1 MRIGENRHSALLLT
15 IAYLLSLFLPILIL
29 TFTEK
34 NPFLVAAT
42 VIALPM
48 GFYMMFSSLSAR
60 SGVMVW
66 WGFLFIFFSAF
77 QIVLSYLFGDSII
90 AADMFLNLL
99 TTNPGEATEL
109 LSNIYPSVIL
119 VVLVYIPLLVIATMH
134 IIRKVTLSATIR
146 RRLFTSGAVMFV
158 AGLAMLFGCWGQV
171 RHVLRDELFPVNVSY
186 NLGLSIS
193 EALKIS
199 NFELTSEG
207 FSYEACRDTI
217 PQQREV
223 YVLYIGEASRAESWS
238 LYGSKRQTNP
248 LLSQIDDLCLFGG
261 VTTQSNTTHKSVPMI
276 LSSIHTSEHE
286 ELYRRKGILTLFSE
300 AGFDTYFISN
310 QSPQG
315 AMIDKLAAEADNVEY
330 LDDPRMDMQ
339 LVDRMNEIITTSPS
353 MRLFIVLHAY
363 GSHFSYHQRYPRDF
377 ARYMPD
383 DDVAIT
389 RQNIEMIRNSY
400 DNSVLYTDYVLSE
413 AISSLKSHND
423 LCSVLLFCSDH
434 GEDLMDDERMRFLH
448 SSPTVTYYQLH
459 VASFAWMSPLYRSV
473 FAEKAAAVANNY
485 SAPATT
491 YSVFHTMADFASIH
505 SPYVMHE
512 ASLCSFDFDYSAP
525 RLYLD
530 DHNNA
535 VLLDKNIGITPHDKQ
550 MFSRAGIELP

>member
-1 MRIGENRHSALLLT
+1 MRIGENKHSALFLT

-34 NPFLVAAT
+34 NPFLIAAT

-48 GFYMMFSSLSAR
+48 GFYMMFSSLSSR

-119 VVLVYIPLLVIATMH
+119 VVLIYIPLLVIASMH
-134 IIRKVTLSATIR
+134 IYRKTKLSTTIR
-146 RRLFTSGAVMFV
+146 RRLFLSGGTMFL
-158 AGLAMLFGCWGQV
+158 AGIAMLFGCWGEIH
-171 RHVLRDELFPVNVSY
+171 HVLRDELFPVNVSY

-193 EALKIS
+193 ESYKIS
-199 NFELTSEG
+199 KFEQTSAD
-207 FSYEACRDTI
+207 FTYDACRGTI

-223 YVLYIGEASRAESWS
+223 YVLFIGEASRADSWS
-238 LYGSKRQTNP
+238 LYGAKRHTNP
-248 LLSQIDDLCLFGG
+248 LLSQVDDLCLFSG

-276 LSSIHTSEHE
+276 LSSVHTSEHD
-286 ELYRRKGILTLFSE
+286 ELYRRKGIIALFKE

-330 LDDPRMDMQ
+330 LADPRMDMQ
-339 LVDRMNEIITTSPS
+339 LIYRMNDIISTSPS

-363 GSHFSYHQRYPRDF
+363 GSHFSYHQRYPREF

-400 DNSVLYTDYVLSE
+400 DNSILYTDYVLSE
-413 AISSLKSHND
+413 AISSLRRYPD
-423 LCSVLLFCSDH
+423 LCSVFYFCSDH

-459 VASFAWMSPLYRSV
+459 IASFAWMSPLYQSL
-473 FAEKAAAVANNY
+473 FADKAAAVANNY
-485 SAPATT
+485 NAPATT
-491 YSVFHTMADFASIH
+491 YSVFHTMADFASIS
-505 SPYVMHE
+505 SPYVATE
-512 ASLCSFDFDYSAP
+512 ASLCSSEFDYSAP

-535 VLLDKNIGITPHDKQ
+535 VKLDRNIGITPHDEY
-550 MFSRAGIELP
+550 MFSQAGIEL

>member
-207 FSYEACRDTI
+207 FSY
-217 PQQREV
+217 
-223 YVLYIGEASRAESWS
+223 
-238 LYGSKRQTNP
+238 
-248 LLSQIDDLCLFGG
+248 
-261 VTTQSNTTHKSVPMI
+261 
-276 LSSIHTSEHE
+276 
-286 ELYRRKGILTLFSE
+286 
-300 AGFDTYFISN
+300 
-310 QSPQG
+310 
-315 AMIDKLAAEADNVEY
+315 
-330 LDDPRMDMQ
+330 
-339 LVDRMNEIITTSPS
+339 
-353 MRLFIVLHAY
+353 
-363 GSHFSYHQRYPRDF
+363 
-377 ARYMPD
+377 
-383 DDVAIT
+383 
-389 RQNIEMIRNSY
+389 
-400 DNSVLYTDYVLSE
+400 
-413 AISSLKSHND
+413 
-423 LCSVLLFCSDH
+423 
-434 GEDLMDDERMRFLH
+434 
-448 SSPTVTYYQLH
+448 
-459 VASFAWMSPLYRSV
+459 
-473 FAEKAAAVANNY
+473 
-485 SAPATT
+485 
-491 YSVFHTMADFASIH
+491 
-505 SPYVMHE
+505 
-512 ASLCSFDFDYSAP
+512 
-525 RLYLD
+525 
-530 DHNNA
+530 
-535 VLLDKNIGITPHDKQ
+535 
-550 MFSRAGIELP
+550 

>member
-1 MRIGENRHSALLLT
+1 MRIGENKHSALFLT

-34 NPFLVAAT
+34 NPFLIAAT

-48 GFYMMFSSLSAR
+48 GFYMMFSSLSSR

-119 VVLVYIPLLVIATMH
+119 VVLIYIPLLVIASMH
-134 IIRKVTLSATIR
+134 IYRKTKLSTTIR
-146 RRLFTSGAVMFV
+146 RRLFLSGGTMFL
-158 AGLAMLFGCWGQV
+158 AGIAMLFGCWGEI

-193 EALKIS
+193 EAHKIS
-199 NFELTSEG
+199 KFEQTSAD
-207 FSYEACRDTI
+207 FTYDACRDTI

-223 YVLYIGEASRAESWS
+223 YVLFIGEASRADSWS
-238 LYGSKRQTNP
+238 LYGAERQTNP
-248 LLSQIDDLCLFGG
+248 LLSQVDDLCLFSG

-276 LSSIHTSEHE
+276 LSSVHTSEHD
-286 ELYRRKGILTLFSE
+286 ELYRRKGIIALFKE

-315 AMIDKLAAEADNVEY
+315 AMIDKLALEADTVEY
-330 LDDPRMDMQ
+330 LADPRMDMQ
-339 LVDRMNEIITTSPS
+339 LVDRMNDIISTSPS

-363 GSHFSYHQRYPRDF
+363 GSHFSYHQRYPREF

-400 DNSVLYTDYVLSE
+400 DNSILYTDYVLSE
-413 AISSLKSHND
+413 AISSLRRHPD
-423 LCSVLLFCSDH
+423 LCSVFYFCSDH

-459 VASFAWMSPLYRSV
+459 VASFAWMSPLYQSL
-473 FAEKAAAVANNY
+473 FADKAAAVANNY
-485 SAPATT
+485 NAPATT
-491 YSVFHTMADFASIH
+491 YSVFHTMADFASIS
-505 SPYVMHE
+505 SPYVATE
-512 ASLCSFDFDYSAP
+512 ASLCSSEFDYSAP

-535 VLLDKNIGITPHDKQ
+535 VELDRNIGITPHDEY
-550 MFSRAGIELP
+550 MFSQAGIEL